1 MFLPQSDIRKI
12 QQIMQDKP
20 VKAIY
25 LFGSYARGQ
34 ADKNSDVDLLVE
46 FDYNE
51 LNKKYDYFD
60 IKYDLENNL
69 RKKVDLI
76 SAKKLLMSKIA
87 TLVERDKILIYETP
101 KSEKTDTQAGDSL
114 GG

>member
-1 MFLPQSDIRKI
+1 MFLPQSDIYKI
-12 QQIMQDKP
+12 QQTVQDKP
-20 VKAIY
+20 VNAVY

-69 RKKVDLI
+69 HKKVDLL
-76 SAKKLLMSKIA
+76 SAKKLLVSKIA
-87 TLVERDKILIYETP
+87 AFVERDKILIYE
-101 KSEKTDTQAGDSL
+101 KGS
-114 GG
+114 